1 MKDNV
6 EGIQFYIKSRGVQ
19 DLVLMEITFEKS
31 TRNFYFENDKVGI
44 RTVIANLRS
53 LSRVLDIFS
62 QNCWMFLKVQS
73 NKG

>member
-6 EGIQFYIKSRGVQ
+6 EGIQFYTKIRGVQ

-44 RTVIANLRS
+44 RTAIANLRS
-53 LSRVLDIFS
+53 LSRVLDIFP
-62 QNCWMFLKVQS
+62 QNCWMFLKVQ
-73 NKG
+73 

>member
-6 EGIQFYIKSRGVQ
+6 EGIQFYTKSRGVQ

-62 QNCWMFLKVQS
+62 QNCWMFLKVQ
-73 NKG
+73 